1 VTDSVSFARVP
12 TYRITVVNEHFSQ
25 IGEQEAPDVIEAWQ
39 KAIGTAIAI
48 AGDQVSHGNPF
59 FGAEVTLE
67 EGNRRIGR
75 YVVAVGATPLNN
87 QPSDD

>member
-1 VTDSVSFARVP
+1 MP
-12 TYRITVVNEHFSQ
+12 TYRISIVNEHFSQ
-25 IGEQEAPDVIEAWQ
+25 SGEQQAADVVEAWQ

-67 EGNRRIGR
+67 EGNKQIGR
-75 YVVAVGATPLNN
+75 YVVAVGATPLND
-87 QPSDD
+87 QASDH

>member
-1 VTDSVSFARVP
+1 MS

-25 IGEQEAPDVIEAWQ
+25 TGEQEAADVIEAWH
-39 KAIGTAIAI
+39 KAIAAAIAI

-67 EGNRRIGR
+67 EGNTRIGR
-75 YVVAVGATPLNN
+75 YVVAVGATPLNDS
-87 QPSDD
+87 SDS